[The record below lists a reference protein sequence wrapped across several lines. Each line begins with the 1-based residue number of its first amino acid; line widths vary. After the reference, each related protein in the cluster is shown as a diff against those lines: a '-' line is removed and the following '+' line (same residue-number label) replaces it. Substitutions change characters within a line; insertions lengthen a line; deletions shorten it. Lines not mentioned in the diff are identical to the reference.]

1 MIHLFG
7 FDPGKTTGFFHGWIE
22 DGKLHAIE
30 GKEMTYDDVMAWCKK
45 TVRRPEIL
53 DGTVLIA
60 EDYTIDPATT
70 GYSHQGDKGLALR
83 LLGALEL
90 TAALAEYQ
98 WVLQQRDR
106 KPAGYGFAG
115 QKYVKGRKG
124 RHIQDALAHVTYFV
138 VTQKMMVPPAPRKV
152 PQPSAQKASSP
163 RIFRTQ
169 SGSQWRKPD
178 KP

>member
-1 MIHLFG
+1 MI
-7 FDPGKTTGFFHGWIE
+7 
-22 DGKLHAIE
+22 
-30 GKEMTYDDVMAWCKK
+30 C
-45 TVRRPEIL
+45 
-53 DGTVLIA
+53 

-70 GYSHQGDKGLALR
+70 GYSHQGDKGLAMR

-90 TAALAEYQ
+90 TAALCDYKF
-98 WVLQQRDR
+98 VLQQRDR

-115 QKYVKGRKG
+115 AKYVRGKKGQ
-124 RHIQDALAHVTYFV
+124 HIQDSIAHVTYYA

-152 PQPSAQKASSP
+152 PQPSSQTKSSP
-163 RIFRTQ
+163 RIFQTQ